1 MEESITAVDTHPQ
14 PTSQNSPATT
24 PPAVPASTFTKVDNN
39 LTGIGFFTASS
50 KRSRKEIE
58 KTTIVV
64 DQGVEH
70 RISIL
75 PSAKYGLPITQDQ
88 DFWLAL
94 MKLVSEHIQNEGK
107 LVNPFTFT
115 TAEITKILGQAH
127 SGKNYKAVEEWL
139 AVMVSTTVEGGAYNT
154 VKKSW
159 MTKRTH
165 AVEQTV
171 TLGKELPNGTIADK
185 NHIWF
190 SEWQLDNINS
200 GNLIA
205 VELGTYTQLEN
216 NISKNL
222 VPHLQEWLYASQR
235 DGRFEKQYEDVC
247 QLLGIRIYHY
257 YSDIA
262 RQLEPSLNE
271 LTIHGY
277 LSKWTIDP
285 MADRKHYKIVLWHG
299 RKYHADR
306 QARMSK
312 NPRQE
317 ILPTGESV
325 PVRRPRQRHL
335 NLAPAPEPQPTS
347 PPVVIDY
354 SVVAELEKRGVGNAD
369 ARKLLATLKPDQP
382 ILDQLEYG
390 DLQIEQSRGKI
401 TNPPGFYISL
411 LQRDVPVPA
420 TFESSRARN
429 ARLAAEKEQL
439 QALADRQA
447 ANLAEEE
454 VERQK
459 LDSQIAALPEADRLA
474 LLQQAKAELLAQHP
488 NMAMFFKTHP
498 DSAVEDG
505 SIKVRMRNL
514 LAQGWKPAQT
524 KTQPEKPHYATNPD
538 IRQATPLQETA
549 PVQSTPADQPK
560 PVVPP
565 AADTWGTPFSTHLNL
580 VLSTLQL
587 GAPLATAPVVEQW
600 NRPLDTSK
608 N

>member
-1 MEESITAVDTHPQ
+1 MEESITAVDTHPK
-14 PTSQNSPATT
+14 PLAENLPATT
-24 PPAVPASTFTKVDNN
+24 PPAAPISNFTKVDNN

-50 KRSRKEIE
+50 KRSRREIE
-58 KTTIVV
+58 KTTVVV

-94 MKLVSEHIQNEGK
+94 MKLVSDQIQREGK
-107 LVNPFTFT
+107 LTNPFAFT
-115 TAEITKILGQAH
+115 TAELRHILGQVN
-127 SGKNYKAVEEWL
+127 SGQNYKAVNEWL
-139 AVMVSTTVEGGAYNT
+139 SVMNSTAIEGGSYNAARKT
-154 VKKSW
+154 W
-159 MTKRTH
+159 YTERTH
-165 AVEQTV
+165 AVDRVITV
-171 TLGKELPNGTIADK
+171 GKQLPDGTIADK

-190 SEWQLDNINS
+190 SQWQLDNINS

-205 VELGTYTQLEN
+205 VELTTYTQLEN

-235 DGRFEKQYEDVC
+235 DGRFEKQYEDIC
-247 QLLGIRIYHY
+247 QLLGVRTYRYRSQIEEQF
-257 YSDIA
+257 S
-262 RQLEPSLNE
+262 PSLNE
-271 LTIHGY
+271 LTTHGY
-277 LSKWTIDP
+277 ISKWAIEP
-285 MADRKHYKIVLWHG
+285 MAFRKHFKIVLWHG
-299 RKYHADR
+299 RKYHGDR
-306 QARMSK
+306 QARLSK
-312 NPRQE
+312 KPKAE
-317 ILPTGESV
+317 VLLAGETA
-325 PVRRPRQRHL
+325 PAPRPRQRHL
-335 NLAPAPEPQPTS
+335 NLAPVPETEQTP
-347 PPVVIDY
+347 PPVIIDY
-354 SVVAELEKRGVGNAD
+354 SVVAEMEKRGVGTAD
-369 ARKLLATLKPDQP
+369 ARKLLATLKPGQP

-420 TFESSRARN
+420 TFETSRTRN

-447 ANLAEEE
+447 ANLAQEEAE
-454 VERQK
+454 HQK
-459 LDSQIAALPEADRLA
+459 LDSQIAALSEDARLA
-474 LLQQAKAELLAQHP
+474 LLSQAKAELLAQHP

-505 SIKVRMRNL
+505 SVKVRMRNL
-514 LAQGWKPAQT
+514 LAQGWKPAQPT
-524 KTQPEKPHYATNPD
+524 TQPENPHYAKNPD

-549 PVQSTPADQPK
+549 PVQVAADQPK

-565 AADTWGTPFSTHLNL
+565 AADTWDTPFSTHLNL

-600 NRPLDTSK
+600 NRPLDIRK